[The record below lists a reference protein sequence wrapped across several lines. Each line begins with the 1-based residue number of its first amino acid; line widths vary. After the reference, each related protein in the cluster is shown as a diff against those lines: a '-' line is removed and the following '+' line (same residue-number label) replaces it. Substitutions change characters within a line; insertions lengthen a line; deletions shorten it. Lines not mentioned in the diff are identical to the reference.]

1 MGRNPAGGTD
11 RWTIS
16 GPGGKGQQQGQQ
28 GWAAPPTSGAQIAA
42 NGNRSN
48 PTQP

>member
-1 MGRNPAGGTD
+1 MGRNPGGGTD

-16 GPGGKGQQQGQQ
+16 SPGGKGQQQGQQ
-28 GWAAPPTSGAQIAA
+28 GWAAPPTSGAQSAA

-48 PTQP
+48 QTQP